1 MGETTAETVR
11 RRFKVVAISDI
22 LIPVTQRSRVREMR
36 EPDEGRR
43 INVG

>member
-1 MGETTAETVR
+1 MKTFS

-43 INVG
+43 FDIG